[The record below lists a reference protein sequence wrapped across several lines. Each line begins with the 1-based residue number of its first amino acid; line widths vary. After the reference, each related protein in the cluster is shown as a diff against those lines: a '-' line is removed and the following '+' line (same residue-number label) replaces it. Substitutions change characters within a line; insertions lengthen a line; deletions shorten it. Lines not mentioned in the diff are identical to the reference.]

1 MNNLQKSVALDVDG
15 VILNILACLRLE
27 LLKNGYTFYPEK
39 VTDYDF
45 NCDMG
50 CERNVVF
57 DYLKNVETFKHRAVY
72 DGVPVAISYLKKKGF
87 DLIGWTS
94 MDVKYTAL
102 ISERV
107 SFMNT
112 FGITCHISPTNVDKS
127 FNAVRDTVAVFEDSP
142 SVIQNLLKNNYAGT
156 IYLVDHPYNKC
167 VECDGKKV
175 IRVRDLFEGVSILC
189 SDLGGV
195 SNGL

>member
-1 MNNLQKSVALDVDG
+1 MQKSIALDVDG
-15 VILNILACLRLE
+15 VILNTLACLRLE

-50 CERNVVF
+50 CDRDVVF

-102 ISERV
+102 VSERV

-112 FGITCHISPTNVDKS
+112 FGITCHISPTNTEKS
-127 FNAVRDTVAVFEDSP
+127 FNAVKDTIAVFEDSP
-142 SVIQNLLKNNYAGT
+142 KSVEHLLNNGYAGR
-156 IYLVDHPYNKC
+156 IYLVNHPYNQD
-167 VECDGKKV
+167 VVCDGEKV

-189 SDLGGV
+189 SELGGV
-195 SNGL
+195 SVGS